1 MMNFTRTI
9 LTSALVIALAIWPA
23 AHAQTPP
30 TVIDIAKAP
39 IPVQILVQSPAETQT
54 DLQIICLF
62 RSSPV
67 NTLYGSLTEMNK
79 KLKGLLDRVRKPEL
93 FRGELGETL
102 LLAPPAGSLGAK
114 KLLIIG
120 LGDSQTFSPQRMQL
134 VGEILY
140 DEASRL
146 GVARPYFAP
155 TILDGGVSKFT
166 TGEVAE
172 QVITGFLRGAATD
185 KLLRDAKAAP
195 GQPVTALTYLAGAKN
210 TGNTREGID
219 KAVAPAVRKKD

>member
-1 MMNFTRTI
+1 M
-9 LTSALVIALAIWPA
+9 TSLNKALATTTLLIAFAAWPA

-30 TVIDIAKAP
+30 AVIDIANAP
-39 IPVQILVQSPAETQT
+39 IPIQILVQSPAETKT
-54 DLQIICLF
+54 DLQMICLF

-67 NTLYGSLTEMNK
+67 NTLHGSLTEMNE
-79 KLKGLLDRVRKPEL
+79 KLKGLLDRVRKPDL

-102 LLAPPAGSLGAK
+102 LLAVPAGSLGAK

-134 VGEILY
+134 AGEILY
-140 DEASRL
+140 TEASRL
-146 GVARPYFAP
+146 GVAHPFFAP

-172 QVITGFLRGAATD
+172 QVIAGFLRALATD
-185 KLLRDAKAAP
+185 KTLREANASAS
-195 GQPVTALTYLAGAKN
+195 QPVTALTYLAGAKN
-210 TGNTREGID
+210 AANTRDGIE
-219 KAVAPAVRKKD
+219 KAIAAASRK

>member
-1 MMNFTRTI
+1 M
-9 LTSALVIALAIWPA
+9 LLLALAGSVGLA
-23 AHAQTPP
+23 LHAQTPP
-30 TVIDIAKAP
+30 AVIDIANTP
-39 IPVQILVQSPAETQT
+39 IPIQILVQSPAETAT
-54 DLQIICLF
+54 ELQVICLF

-67 NTLYGSLTEMNK
+67 NTLHGSLAEMNG
-79 KLKGLLDRVRKPEL
+79 KLKGLLDSVRKPDL

-134 VGEILY
+134 VGKILY

-146 GVARPYFAP
+146 RVAHPFFAP

-172 QVITGFLRGAATD
+172 QVIAGFFRAAATD
-185 KLLRDAKAAP
+185 KVLRDANASP
-195 GQPVTALTYLAGAKN
+195 GQFVTSLTYLAGAKN
-210 TGNTREGID
+210 AVNTREGIE
-219 KAVAPAVRKKD
+219 KAVATAARKKD

>member
-1 MMNFTRTI
+1 M
-9 LTSALVIALAIWPA
+9 LLLALAGSVGLA
-23 AHAQTPP
+23 LHAQAPP
-30 TVIDIAKAP
+30 AVIDIANAP
-39 IPVQILVQSPAETQT
+39 IPIQILVQSPSETKT
-54 DLQIICLF
+54 DLQVICLF

-67 NTLYGSLTEMNK
+67 NTLHGSLTEMDE

-102 LLAPPAGSLGAK
+102 LLVPPAASLGAK
-114 KLLIIG
+114 RLLIIG

-146 GVARPYFAP
+146 GGGHPFFAP

-172 QVITGFLRGAATD
+172 QVIAGFLRAAATD
-185 KLLRDAKAAP
+185 KLLRDANASP
-195 GQPVTALTYLAGAKN
+195 GQFVTALTYLAGAKN
-210 TGNTREGID
+210 TGNTREGIE
-219 KAVAPAVRKKD
+219 KAVATAARKKD